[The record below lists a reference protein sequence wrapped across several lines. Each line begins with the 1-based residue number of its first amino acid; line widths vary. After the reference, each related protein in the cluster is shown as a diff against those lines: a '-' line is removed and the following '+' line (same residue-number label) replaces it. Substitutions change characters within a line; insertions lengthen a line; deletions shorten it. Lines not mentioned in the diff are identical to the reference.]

1 MNRKDFFK
9 KGFAKIFDFAQEN
22 AADLVSG
29 FQEIVSED
37 SPSSKPVKNQQTQT
51 GSALKKTKAKKSSKE
66 VEFIFPQQIK
76 PNRKRKIR
84 NVQSPPGAL
93 DKTEFFKKC
102 TGCGDCIY
110 ACPYSV
116 LFPVFDETTEK
127 HIPRMDVNL
136 NACML
141 CKDWPCINAC
151 KDEALL
157 PLSGPPKFGQAKRFF
172 EFCINFKTGELT
184 CSNCKD
190 SCPVEGV
197 VNFKGNK
204 PSFSKNC
211 TGCGQCVSACPTFPK
226 AIRVEQGH
234 TN

>member
-9 KGFAKIFDFAQEN
+9 KGFARMLDLAQES
-22 AADLVSG
+22 AADLASG
-29 FQEIVSED
+29 FKEIVSEEQTAA
-37 SPSSKPVKNQQTQT
+37 KPQTGSTQT
-51 GSALKKTKAKKSSKE
+51 GAASKKAKAKRAQKE
-66 VEFIFPQQIK
+66 AEFLLPQQIK
-76 PNRKRKIR
+76 PNRKLKIR
-84 NVQSPPGAL
+84 NIQAPPGAL
-93 DKTEFFKKC
+93 TETEFLKKC

-116 LFPVFDETTEK
+116 LFPVFDESSEK

-157 PLSGPPKFGQAKRFF
+157 SLNAQPKFGQAKGLF
-172 EFCINFKTGELT
+172 EFCINSKTGEST

-197 VNFKGNK
+197 VSFKGNK
-204 PSFSKNC
+204 PSFSKAC
-211 TGCGQCVSACPTFPK
+211 TGCGQCVTACPTFPR
-226 AIRVEQGH
+226 AIRVQ
-234 TN
+234 

>member
-9 KGFAKIFDFAQEN
+9 KGFAKIFDFTQEN
-22 AADLVSG
+22 AADLISG
-29 FQEIVSED
+29 FQEIA
-37 SPSSKPVKNQQTQT
+37 SKETFTRQP
-51 GSALKKTKAKKSSKE
+51 APKKTKSKDIKKKT
-66 VEFIFPQQIK
+66 EFLLPQQIK
-76 PNRKRKIR
+76 PNRKRKIGS
-84 NVQSPPGAL
+84 VQAPPGAL
-93 DKTEFFKKC
+93 SETEFLKKC
-102 TGCGDCIY
+102 TGCGNCIY

-151 KDEALL
+151 KDEALI
-157 PLSGPPKFGQAKRFF
+157 PLKYPPKFGQAKGIF
-172 EFCINFKTGELT
+172 EFCINFKTGEST
-184 CSNCKD
+184 CSNCKTG
-190 SCPVEGV
+190 CPVEGV

-211 TGCGQCVSACPTFPK
+211 TGCGQCISACPTFPK
-226 AIRVEQGH
+226 AIRIEQGH
-234 TN
+234 AN

>member
-9 KGFAKIFDFAQEN
+9 KGFARMLDLAQES
-22 AADLVSG
+22 AADLASG
-29 FQEIVSED
+29 FKEIVSEEQTAA
-37 SPSSKPVKNQQTQT
+37 KPQTGSTQT
-51 GSALKKTKAKKSSKE
+51 GAASKKAKAKRVQKE
-66 VEFIFPQQIK
+66 AEFLLPQQIK
-76 PNRKRKIR
+76 PNRKLKIR
-84 NVQSPPGAL
+84 NIQAPPGAL
-93 DKTEFFKKC
+93 VETEFLKKC

-116 LFPVFDETTEK
+116 LFPVFDESSEK

-157 PLSGPPKFGQAKRFF
+157 SLNAQPKFGQAKGLF
-172 EFCINFKTGELT
+172 EFCINSKTGEST

-190 SCPVEGV
+190 SCPLEGV
-197 VNFKGNK
+197 VSFKGNK
-204 PSFSKNC
+204 PSFSKAC
-211 TGCGQCVSACPTFPK
+211 TG
-226 AIRVEQGH
+226 
-234 TN
+234 

>member
-1 MNRKDFFK
+1 MLDL
-9 KGFAKIFDFAQEN
+9 AQES
-22 AADLVSG
+22 AADLASG
-29 FQEIVSED
+29 FKEIVSEEQTAA
-37 SPSSKPVKNQQTQT
+37 KPQTGSTQT
-51 GSALKKTKAKKSSKE
+51 GAASKKAKQIKKE
-66 VEFIFPQQIK
+66 AEFLLPQQIK
-76 PNRKRKIR
+76 PNRKLKIR
-84 NVQSPPGAL
+84 NIQAPPGAL
-93 DKTEFFKKC
+93 TETEFLKKC

-116 LFPVFDETTEK
+116 LFPVFDESSEK

-157 PLSGPPKFGQAKRFF
+157 SLNAQPKFGQAKGLF
-172 EFCINFKTGELT
+172 EFCINSKTGEST

-197 VNFKGNK
+197 VSFKGNK
-204 PSFSKNC
+204 PSFSKAC
-211 TGCGQCVSACPTFPK
+211 TGCGQCVTACPTFPR
-226 AIRVEQGH
+226 AIRVQ
-234 TN
+234 

>member
-9 KGFAKIFDFAQEN
+9 KGLARMFDLAQEG
-22 AADLVSG
+22 AADLASG
-29 FQEIVSED
+29 FKEIVSED
-37 SPSSKPVKNQQTQT
+37 SSSSTPEKNQQTQT
-51 GSALKKTKAKKSSKE
+51 GPASKKTKAKKSSKE
-66 VEFIFPQQIK
+66 TGFILPQQIK

-93 DKTEFFKKC
+93 DETEFLKKC

-116 LFPVFDETTEK
+116 LFPVFDETSEK

-157 PLSGPPKFGQAKRFF
+157 PLTKAPKFGQAKGIF
-172 EFCINFKTGELT
+172 EFCINHKTGEST

-190 SCPVEGV
+190 SCPVDGV
-197 VNFKGNK
+197 VSFKGNK
-204 PSFSKNC
+204 PSFAKSC
-211 TGCGQCVSACPTFPK
+211 TGCGQCVSACPTFPR
-226 AIRVEQGH
+226 AIRIQ
-234 TN
+234 

>member
-9 KGFAKIFDFAQEN
+9 KGFARMLDLAQES
-22 AADLVSG
+22 AADLASG
-29 FQEIVSED
+29 FKEIVSEGQTAA
-37 SPSSKPVKNQQTQT
+37 KPQTGSTQT
-51 GSALKKTKAKKSSKE
+51 GAASKKAKTKQIKKE
-66 VEFIFPQQIK
+66 AEFLPQQIK
-76 PNRKRKIR
+76 PNRKLKIR
-84 NVQSPPGAL
+84 NIQAPPGAL
-93 DKTEFFKKC
+93 TETEFLKKC

-116 LFPVFDETTEK
+116 LFPVFDESSEK

-157 PLSGPPKFGQAKRFF
+157 SLNAQPKFGQAKGLF
-172 EFCINFKTGELT
+172 EFCINSKTGEST

-190 SCPVEGV
+190 SCPLEGV
-197 VNFKGNK
+197 VSFKGNK
-204 PSFSKNC
+204 PSFSKAC
-211 TGCGQCVSACPTFPK
+211 TGCGQCVTACPTFPR
-226 AIRVEQGH
+226 AIRVQ
-234 TN
+234 

>member
-1 MNRKDFFK
+1 MLDL
-9 KGFAKIFDFAQEN
+9 AQES
-22 AADLVSG
+22 AADIASG
-29 FQEIVSED
+29 FKEITSE
-37 SPSSKPVKNQQTQT
+37 SVPSAAPT
-51 GSALKKTKAKKSSKE
+51 KTNAKKSKNKSDF
-66 VEFIFPQQIK
+66 VLPQQIK

-93 DKTEFFKKC
+93 DETKFLEKC

-116 LFPVFDETTEK
+116 LFPVFDETKEK

-141 CKDWPCINAC
+141 CKDWPCIKAC

-157 PLSGPPKFGQAKRFF
+157 HLTAAPKFGQAKGIF
-172 EFCINFKTGELT
+172 EYCLNHKTGQAT

-197 VNFKGNK
+197 VSFKKNK
-204 PSFSKNC
+204 PSFSKDC
-211 TGCGQCVSACPTFPK
+211 TGCGQCVSSCPTFPR
-226 AIRVEQGH
+226 AILIK
-234 TN
+234 

>member
-9 KGFAKIFDFAQEN
+9 KGFARMLDLAQES
-22 AADLVSG
+22 AADLASG
-29 FQEIVSED
+29 FKEIVSEEQTAA
-37 SPSSKPVKNQQTQT
+37 KPQTGSTQT
-51 GSALKKTKAKKSSKE
+51 GAASKKAKTKQIKKE
-66 VEFIFPQQIK
+66 AEFLPQQIK
-76 PNRKRKIR
+76 PNRKLKIR
-84 NVQSPPGAL
+84 NIQAPPGAL
-93 DKTEFFKKC
+93 TETEFLKKC

-116 LFPVFDETTEK
+116 LFPVFDESSEK

-157 PLSGPPKFGQAKRFF
+157 SLNAQPKFGQAKGLF
-172 EFCINFKTGELT
+172 EFCINSKTGEST

-190 SCPVEGV
+190 SCPLEGV
-197 VNFKGNK
+197 VSFKGNK
-204 PSFSKNC
+204 PSFSKAC
-211 TGCGQCVSACPTFPK
+211 TGCGQCVTACPTFPR
-226 AIRVEQGH
+226 AIRVQ
-234 TN
+234 

>member
-9 KGFAKIFDFAQEN
+9 KGFARMLDLAQES
-22 AADLVSG
+22 AADLASG
-29 FQEIVSED
+29 FKEIVSEEQTAA
-37 SPSSKPVKNQQTQT
+37 KPQTGSTQT
-51 GSALKKTKAKKSSKE
+51 GAASKKAKAKRTQKE
-66 VEFIFPQQIK
+66 AEFLLPQQIK
-76 PNRKRKIR
+76 PNRKLKIR
-84 NVQSPPGAL
+84 NIQAPPGAL
-93 DKTEFFKKC
+93 VETEFLKKC

-116 LFPVFDETTEK
+116 LFPVFDESSEK

-157 PLSGPPKFGQAKRFF
+157 SLNAQPKFGQAKGLF
-172 EFCINFKTGELT
+172 EFCINSKTGEST

-190 SCPVEGV
+190 SCPLEGV
-197 VNFKGNK
+197 VSFKGNK
-204 PSFSKNC
+204 PSFSKAC
-211 TGCGQCVSACPTFPK
+211 TGCGQCVTACPTFPR
-226 AIRVEQGH
+226 AIRVQ
-234 TN
+234 

>member
-9 KGFAKIFDFAQEN
+9 KGLARMLDLAEES
-22 AADLVSG
+22 AADIASG
-29 FQEIVSED
+29 FKEIVSEEP
-37 SPSSKPVKNQQTQT
+37 PSRQPTP
-51 GSALKKTKAKKSSKE
+51 KKTKTKKSKKE
-66 VEFIFPQQIK
+66 AEFFLPQQIK
-76 PNRKRKIR
+76 PNRKRKIS
-84 NVQSPPGAL
+84 NVQLPPGAL
-93 DKTEFFKKC
+93 DETEFLRKC

-116 LFPVFDETTEK
+116 LFPVFDEAAEK

-151 KDEALL
+151 KDDALL
-157 PLSGPPKFGQAKRFF
+157 PLNISPKFGQAKGIF
-172 EFCINFKTGELT
+172 EFCLNHKTGEST

-197 VNFKGNK
+197 VDFKGNK
-204 PSFSKNC
+204 PVFSKNC
-211 TGCGQCVSACPTFPK
+211 TGCGQCVSACPTFPR
-226 AIRVEQGH
+226 AIRVE
-234 TN
+234 

>member
-1 MNRKDFFK
+1 MLDL
-9 KGFAKIFDFAQEN
+9 AQES
-22 AADLVSG
+22 AADLASG
-29 FQEIVSED
+29 FKEIVSEEQTAAK
-37 SPSSKPVKNQQTQT
+37 SQTGSTQT
-51 GSALKKTKAKKSSKE
+51 GTASKKAKRTKKE
-66 VEFIFPQQIK
+66 AEFLLPQQIK
-76 PNRKRKIR
+76 PNRKLKIR
-84 NVQSPPGAL
+84 NIQAPPGAL
-93 DKTEFFKKC
+93 TETEFLKKC

-116 LFPVFDETTEK
+116 LFPVFDESSEK

-157 PLSGPPKFGQAKRFF
+157 SLNAQPKFGQAKGLF
-172 EFCINFKTGELT
+172 EFCINSKTGEST

-197 VNFKGNK
+197 VSFKGNK
-204 PSFSKNC
+204 PSFSKAC
-211 TGCGQCVSACPTFPK
+211 TGCGQCVTACPTFPR
-226 AIRVEQGH
+226 AIRVQ
-234 TN
+234 